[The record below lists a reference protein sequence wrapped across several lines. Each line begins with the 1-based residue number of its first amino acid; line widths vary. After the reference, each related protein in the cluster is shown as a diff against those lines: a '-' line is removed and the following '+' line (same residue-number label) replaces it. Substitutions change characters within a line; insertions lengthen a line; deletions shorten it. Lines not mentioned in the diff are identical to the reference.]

1 MGEAGIN
8 VHVDYRRPDMPSH
21 AHAKRAPMSAQPP
34 KVLFVCTGNTC
45 RSPYA
50 AAVARRHG
58 LNASSAGLDVRERAA
73 TADALA
79 AARAR
84 GIDLA
89 SHAPCQVRTAAL
101 ATADIVIGLAE
112 SHARALGHGARVLGG
127 GIDDPYGLGPDAYAR
142 AYEQIERAVV
152 GLAKELRTRR

>member
-1 MGEAGIN
+1 
-8 VHVDYRRPDMPSH
+8 
-21 AHAKRAPMSAQPP
+21 MSPQPQ

-50 AAVARRHG
+50 AAVARQHG
-58 LNASSAGLDVRERAA
+58 LNASSAGLDVREPAA
-73 TADALA
+73 TADAIA

-89 SHAPCQVRTAAL
+89 SHAPREVTAEAL
-101 ATADIVIGLAE
+101 AAADVVVGLAE
-112 SHARALGHGARVLGG
+112 SHARALGPRARVLGA

-152 GLAKELRTRR
+152 GLVKELAG